1 MKRAANLWPELVSF
15 ENLHSA
21 AYQVL
26 RGKRG
31 QARAGDFFQ
40 DLEGELF
47 RLRDAL
53 SSGIWQ
59 PGPYRTFWISEPKPR
74 LISAAPL
81 RDRVVHHALV
91 NVIEPVFERRF
102 VHHSYACRRGK
113 GTHSALEQFVRW
125 GRSSRYVL
133 KMDIRK
139 FFPSID
145 HEILKARIAR
155 VIRDPDVLRLCDLI
169 IDGSNEQE
177 LVQDYFPGDDLF
189 APLRRRHGI
198 PIGNLTSQF
207 FGNVYLDGLDH
218 FVKERLRVKRYL
230 RYVDDFCCF
239 GNDKEMLTEVRAA
252 VREHLGMQRMKLNEG
267 KSRIRQLKEGV
278 EFLGFVHL
286 PETIRLNQ
294 RAVRR
299 QRRRMRTLHHAYRS
313 GSMAWDDVTASLQ
326 SWNAHA
332 AHGDT
337 WRLRRRVFGG
347 AVFSPG
353 GRKDL

>member
-1 MKRAANLWPELVSF
+1 MKRAVNLWPALCSF

-31 QARAGDFFQ
+31 QVRAGDFFQ

-47 RLRDAL
+47 HLRDAL
-53 SSGIWQ
+53 SSGTWR

-113 GTHSALEQFVRW
+113 GTHKALGQFARW
-125 GRSSRYVL
+125 GRSSRYIL

-139 FFPSID
+139 FFPSMD

-155 VIRDPDVLRLCDLI
+155 VIRDPDVLRLSERI

-177 LVQDYFPGDDLF
+177 WVQDYFPGDDLF
-189 APLRRRHGI
+189 SPLRRRHGI

-207 FGNVYLDGLDH
+207 FANVYLNDLDH
-218 FVKERLRVKRYL
+218 FVKERLRVRRYL
-230 RYVDDFCCF
+230 RYVDDFCCC
-239 GNDKEMLTEVRAA
+239 G
-252 VREHLGMQRMKLNEG
+252 
-267 KSRIRQLKEGV
+267 
-278 EFLGFVHL
+278 
-286 PETIRLNQ
+286 
-294 RAVRR
+294 
-299 QRRRMRTLHHAYRS
+299 
-313 GSMAWDDVTASLQ
+313 
-326 SWNAHA
+326 
-332 AHGDT
+332 
-337 WRLRRRVFGG
+337 
-347 AVFSPG
+347 
-353 GRKDL
+353 